1 MRDKLAAIPLFEGV
15 DAASLDRLLA
25 FPGVEERRFE
35 RGEIVSPRGAP
46 GGELLIF
53 WEGRVAVNK
62 NGLRLRELTK
72 GDLSGVATLF
82 SDAVTDTELTALT
95 RVRLLR
101 IPEEALEALIQSS
114 AQAARNTCRFLAG
127 RIRYL
132 NALIDRFAGASVE
145 ENLLAYLTQRAAA
158 EGNRFPFSA
167 TEAARR
173 LGVGRASVYRALD
186 ALAERGLLEKTGR
199 ELTLLCERIL

>member
-101 IPEEALEALIQSS
+101 IPEEALDAFLKEYKESIEYANAHPAETGVLCEKYEIVLS
-114 AQAARNTCRFLAG
+114 AAVAETAIPNCHIAFLE
-127 RIRYL
+127 
-132 NALIDRFAGASVE
+132 GAE
-145 ENLLAYLTQRAAA
+145 MKTEL
-158 EGNRFPFSA
+158 SA
-167 TEAARR
+167 F
-173 LGVGRASVYRALD
+173 LGVLYGYKAQIVGGKLPDD
-186 ALAERGLLEKTGR
+186 AFYYAK
-199 ELTLLCERIL
+199 